1 MKPLLHHSSLQTAKQ
16 NILYWLNLERG
27 EIPQNHSWQRRLNNL
42 FLCILLPTLYATL
55 ILSLRSLLHLLR
67 FYFFRR
73 RITNSDRNA
82 DKERRLNANMI
93 ERRRMQ
99 NINSGFTSLKRL
111 LPPTEKKQTKAA
123 ILQQAVQHILRLQRT
138 VVQVRENNN
147 ALRQNLADERKQSLT
162 LKKKLD
168 VQIGDKFPTKEF
180 QRGPLQFSNMHSKG
194 RPPTPPHEDH
204 ADPAFNR
211 WPALSCANDQA
222 FDLFSLRETRKWGQ
236 VPVIV
241 KRKDAWETGKS
252 ETCTCQEEPSTSY
265 QESSG
270 QYLSR
275 DLSPEP
281 GAPLQRRGWGNNLH
295 CIVDAINLIENS

>member
-1 MKPLLHHSSLQTAKQ
+1 M
-16 NILYWLNLERG
+16 
-27 EIPQNHSWQRRLNNL
+27 
-42 FLCILLPTLYATL
+42 
-55 ILSLRSLLHLLR
+55 LHLLR

-73 RITNSDRNA
+73 RVTNSDRDA
-82 DKERRLNANMI
+82 DRERRLNANLI

-147 ALRQNLADERKQSLT
+147 ALRQNLADERKQSLV

-168 VQIGDKFPTKEF
+168 VQIGDKFATKEF
-180 QRGPLQFSNMHSKG
+180 QRGPLQFSYMHSKG

-204 ADPAFNR
+204 TDQAFNR
-211 WPALSCANDQA
+211 WPGLSCANVPVSSNEDQA
-222 FDLFSLRETRKWGQ
+222 FDRFSLHESRKWGQ

-241 KRKDAWETGKS
+241 KRKDSWETGKS
-252 ETCTCQEEPSTSY
+252 ETSTCQEESSTSY

-281 GAPLQRRGWGNNLH
+281 GAFQRRGWGNNLH
-295 CIVDAINLIENS
+295 CIVDAINLIENN